1 MVLVLGLTA
10 MMFFSLVVNASMM
23 IGVMP
28 TTGIPLPL
36 VSYGGSSVATTLLG
50 IGLILGVQY
59 RRFANA

>member
-1 MVLVLGLTA
+1 MFLVLGLTA
-10 MMFFSLVVNASMM
+10 MIFFSVVINASMM
-23 IGVMP
+23 IGLAP